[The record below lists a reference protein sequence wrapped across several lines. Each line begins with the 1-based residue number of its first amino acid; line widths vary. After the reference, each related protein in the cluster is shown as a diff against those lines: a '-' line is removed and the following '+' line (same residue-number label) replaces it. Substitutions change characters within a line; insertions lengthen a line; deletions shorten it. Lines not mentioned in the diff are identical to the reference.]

1 MNGTGNLVSSDAEFM
16 SCCVY
21 YIHVLDILTRIFQGG
36 CRRDRMDLQLPVQLM
51 STTTNV
57 VSLNPLMARYTRY
70 NIM

>member
-36 CRRDRMDLQLPVQLM
+36 CRGRMDLQLPVQLM

-57 VSLNPLMARYTRY
+57 K
-70 NIM
+70 